1 MSSIPLDLQK
11 RCERRWA
18 TKFVR
23 PVPPVVP
30 KQVLAGQD
38 QQQLAA
44 PTEGKKPAGLRPE
57 RGTEAL
63 D

>member
-11 RCERRWA
+11 RCERRWVA
-18 TKFVR
+18 RFDR

-30 KQVLAGQD
+30 KQELAGQD

-44 PTEGKKPAGLRPE
+44 PTEGKKPA
-57 RGTEAL
+57 AL
-63 D
+63 GPVPAA